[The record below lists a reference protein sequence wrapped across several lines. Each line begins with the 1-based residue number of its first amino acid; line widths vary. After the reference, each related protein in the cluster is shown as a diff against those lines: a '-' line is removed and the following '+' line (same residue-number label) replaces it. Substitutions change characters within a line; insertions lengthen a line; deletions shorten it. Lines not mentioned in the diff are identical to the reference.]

1 MFMNRRLNIVIMLV
15 FLILVYRFKEIP
27 FKITVALITREP
39 KAPNAKGESLQ
50 KLVL

>member
-27 FKITVALITREP
+27 Y
-39 KAPNAKGESLQ
+39 
-50 KLVL
+50 VL